1 VVFTSGDLHAERRR
15 RRSLIRRRDRPRH
28 VLIIVENVPASMDHR
43 VSKQI
48 ESLVE
53 NGFRVS
59 IITRRDPKNRRL
71 TEDLGVRILEY
82 RPPPGSATRS
92 GYVFEYGYS
101 LIMATLLALRAR
113 AGGRIDVVQLCQPP
127 DIYFL
132 LGFIMRALGSAILVD
147 QRDLLPEL
155 YTARYGEGHRAMLLL
170 LKSMERVSQRM
181 ASHVLCVNDYLR
193 DKAVRSS
200 KISAD
205 RVTIV
210 RNGPVLRRVREAKS
224 EHTLKQDFGFLCC
237 WVGMIAPQDR
247 VDLLIESIDHL
258 IHVIGRTDCR
268 FALIG
273 EGESRQPTMS
283 LARDLQL
290 ERWVTFTGWLPE
302 EEVFGYLA
310 TADIGLDSNLQAEVS
325 PVKAMEYM
333 AFGLPVVAFDLPE
346 TRKTAMDAAAYSP
359 PGDVIAL
366 ATSIDALLGDEAR
379 RRVMSEA
386 GRRRIQTDLSWERQ
400 AVRYLGAIDRL
411 TSEAS
416 RRPRRQPSAVT

>member
-1 VVFTSGDLHAERRR
+1 MGFASGDLHEERPRWG
-15 RRSLIRRRDRPRH
+15 RSRRRDRPRH
-28 VLIIVENVPASMDHR
+28 VLMIVENVPVSMDHR
-43 VSKQI
+43 ASKQI

-59 IITRRDPKNRRL
+59 VITRRDPGNRRL
-71 TEDLGVRILEY
+71 TMELGVRVLEY
-82 RPPPGSATRS
+82 RSPPASASRG

-101 LIMATLLALRAR
+101 LLAATFLALRAR
-113 AGGRIDVVQLCQPP
+113 SRSRIHVVQLCQPP

-132 LGFIMRALGSAILVD
+132 LGLVMRAFGSMILVD

-155 YTARYGEGHRAMLLL
+155 YVSRYGKEHPAMLWFLQN
-170 LKSMERVSQRM
+170 MERVSQRM

-200 KISAD
+200 GISAD
-205 RVTIV
+205 HVTIV
-210 RNGPVLRRVREAKS
+210 RNGPVLQRVEQAKA
-224 EHTLKQDFGFLCC
+224 EPALKQDFGFLCC

-247 VDLLIESIDHL
+247 VDLLIDSIDHL
-258 IHVIGRTDCR
+258 IHVIGRTDSR

-273 EGESRQPTMS
+273 EGDSLERTMS
-283 LARDLQL
+283 LARDLEL
-290 ERWVTFTGWLPE
+290 ERWVTFSGWLPE
-302 EEVFGYLA
+302 NEVFRYLA
-310 TADIGLDSNLQAEVS
+310 TADIGLDSSLQGEVS
-325 PVKAMEYM
+325 PVKTMEYM

-346 TRKTAMDAAAYSP
+346 TRKTAMGAAAYSR

-366 ATSIDALLGDEAR
+366 ARSIDALLSDEAR
-379 RRVMSEA
+379 RRAMSEA

-411 TSEAS
+411 TTEGSH
-416 RRPRRQPSAVT
+416 RRRHRFIALI